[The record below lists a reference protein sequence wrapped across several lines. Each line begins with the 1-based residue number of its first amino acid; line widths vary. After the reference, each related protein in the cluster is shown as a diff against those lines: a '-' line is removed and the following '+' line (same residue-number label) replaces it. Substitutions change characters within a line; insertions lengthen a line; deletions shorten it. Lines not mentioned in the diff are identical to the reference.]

1 MQKNVTEDIVY
12 GKNSVLESIN
22 TVEVS
27 KIYLTKECMNNEIS
41 TQLSKKNIPFVF
53 VDKFFLNKMT
63 KNAPHQGIAAVVSPT
78 DYMELSELV
87 AKNKSIENPMII
99 MLDEV
104 QDANNLGAILRVI
117 DAFSVNGVIFNKRRN
132 IQLTGAVAKT
142 STGAINH
149 VDITRVTNLV
159 STIKTLKKDGYW
171 VAYLD
176 MDGEQNVQDFDFN
189 LPLVVVVGGEDKG
202 VTENIKKN
210 CDFGITINMT
220 GHVNSLNV
228 AGATTILCYQKSL
241 S

>member
-176 MDGEQNVQDFDFN
+176 MD
-189 LPLVVVVGGEDKG
+189 VVVGGEDKG